1 MSDAWRCVF
10 THDTPWD
17 VYMFAG
23 GRIDDLRGA
32 GPVLLSVE
40 LRPEA
45 GTMRELE
52 EAGWIVGVPHS
63 VVLMGFIGDNRV
75 AIADPALGREIWD
88 LDDLRLLWHGE
99 GVRLVR
105 AR

>member
-1 MSDAWRCVF
+1 
-10 THDTPWD
+10 
-17 VYMFAG
+17 MFAG
-23 GRIDDLRGA
+23 GTIDDLRGV

-40 LRPEA
+40 LRPEVR
-45 GTMRELE
+45 TVRELQG
-52 EAGWIVGVPHS
+52 AGWIVGVPHS
-63 VVLMGFIGDNRV
+63 IVLMGFIGEERV
-75 AIADPALGREIWD
+75 AIADPALGREIWA